1 MKFDMPRPK
10 FAFAGGVAILV
21 VASFCLAPA
30 ALGASDLPAQFV
42 PDEKPVI
49 PPKSSLLSD
58 KDVDRFKQALRA
70 ADRKR
75 WSEANKLVSKIS
87 SDIPKKIIVWRQYQ
101 NDDAPINFA
110 DAMAFVQANPD
121 WPRLTRILR
130 RAEELLP
137 PNTPSR
143 RLITWFAG
151 QEPLTGEG
159 KIRLGQAYLATNQE
173 QFGIY
178 WIRDG
183 WINHDFPSKREKEI
197 LSAHGERL
205 TAEDHSR
212 RMERLLWYG
221 KTSATKRLLSKLS
234 PESKA
239 LAMAWLDLKARRNIR
254 TALSRVPD
262 HLKDHP
268 GLVYE
273 QVRRHRRADRHKEAK
288 AKLRKAPSDQSLLG
302 RPDQWWTER
311 NLLVRQALKD
321 KLYDDAYEVA
331 AHHGLDRGPSFADG
345 EWLAGWIALRFL
357 NEPETAESHFNTLYD
372 GVLTPISQAR
382 ALYWSGR
389 AAEAQG
395 STKRANRYYTEAAA
409 LPTTFYG
416 QLGAEKAVIG
426 GATLN
431 LPARYSATENA
442 YRNFN
447 RKEVIQAVRLLH
459 LLDQQPTLRVYVY
472 YLADY
477 FDTADDLASFARLMD
492 ELGYPNLSVRIA
504 KRASRK
510 HIFLMDPSY
519 PVPEL
524 AAAIGG
530 RSAAELA
537 LVLGL
542 SRQES
547 EFDPRAVSP
556 AGARGLMQLMP
567 ATAKIVARQ
576 HKLPYDRNRLLDD
589 PGYNLTL
596 GGAHLGDLV
605 KRYKGSY
612 IMTIAAYN
620 AGPGRVT
627 KWVREYGDPRL
638 PDVDPIDWVELI
650 PFNETRNY
658 VQRVLENTQIYR
670 TRLAVSDDPL
680 RLHADLG
687 MKPPAGMST
696 DPAIPQ
702 PQNKPTPIEVNAAQS
717 ARNMVD
723 THGTASLQTPLS
735 QPNPAKSSNDAAKPN
750 NAVQPEP
757 KPKAAIETAAFVP
770 TPLRKPRQQVAAG
783 TGPTTKPRAIAD
795 QDNEPAAQ
803 PNSRSISGCAVFIG
817 DATGGGTCTDPPD
830 GG

>member
-1 MKFDMPRPK
+1 MKLDMPRPK
-10 FAFAGGVAILV
+10 FAFICGVAALV
-21 VASFCLAPA
+21 AASFCLAPA
-30 ALGASDLPAQFV
+30 AFAAGERPAQFV
-42 PDEKPVI
+42 PNEKPAI
-49 PPKSSLLSD
+49 PPRSSLLSD
-58 KDVDRFKQALRA
+58 KEVDTFEKALLA

-75 WSEANKLVSKIS
+75 WSEANKLVGKIS

-101 NDDAPINFA
+101 NDGAPINFA

-121 WPRLTRILR
+121 WPRLTKILR

-159 KIRLGQAYLATNQE
+159 KIRLGQAYLATDQE
-173 QFGIY
+173 QFGVY
-178 WIRDG
+178 WIRDA

-197 LSAHGERL
+197 LSAHGERF
-205 TAEDHSR
+205 TAEDHTR

-221 KTSATKRLLSKLS
+221 KTSATRRLLSKLS

-239 LAMAWLDLKARRNIR
+239 VAMAWLDLKARRNSR

-273 QVRRHRRADRHKEAK
+273 QVRQHRRANRYKEAK
-288 AKLRKAPSDQSLLG
+288 AKLLKAPSDQALLG

-311 NLLVRQALKD
+311 NFLVRQALKD
-321 KLYDDAYEVA
+321 KLYHDAYEIA
-331 AHHGLDRGPSFADG
+331 ANHSLDRGPSFADG

-357 NEPETAESHFNTLYD
+357 NEPETAETHFNTLYD

-416 QLGAEKAVIG
+416 QLGAEKAVTG
-426 GATLN
+426 GAVLN
-431 LPARYSATENA
+431 LPAGYSTTDNA

-459 LLDQQPTLRVYVY
+459 LLDQQATLKVYVY

-477 FDTADDLASFARLMD
+477 FDTVDHLASFARLMD
-492 ELGYPNLSVRIA
+492 ELGYPGLSVRIA
-504 KRASRK
+504 KRASLK

-524 AAAIGG
+524 AAEVGG

-547 EFDPRAVSP
+547 EFDPRAVSG

-567 ATAKIVARQ
+567 ATAKIVARR

-596 GGAHLGDLV
+596 GGAHLGDLA

-612 IMTIAAYN
+612 IMALAAYN
-620 AGPGRVT
+620 AGPSRVT
-627 KWVREYGDPRL
+627 KWVRESGDPRL
-638 PDVDPIDWVELI
+638 ADVDPIDWVELI
-650 PFNETRNY
+650 PFAETRNY

-687 MKPPAGMST
+687 MTSSAGMPT
-696 DPAIPQ
+696 DPATPQ
-702 PQNKPTPIEVNAAQS
+702 RQNKPTPLEVNAAQS
-717 ARNMVD
+717 ARDLVN
-723 THGTASLQTPLS
+723 THRTTSLQTPSS
-735 QPNPAKSSNDAAKPN
+735 QPNPAKSSDDAAKPKN
-750 NAVQPEP
+750 TVQPEP
-757 KPKAAIETAAFVP
+757 KPKAEIETNGFVP
-770 TPLRKPRQQVAAG
+770 TPLRKPRQQVAASIA
-783 TGPTTKPRAIAD
+783 PTTKPGAIAD
-795 QDNEPAAQ
+795 
-803 PNSRSISGCAVFIG
+803 
-817 DATGGGTCTDPPD
+817 
-830 GG
+830 